1 MKESTNL
8 KDHVAIVANNL
19 NATDK
24 NYAFF
29 KSGIELIKV
38 HFSEIVYLQ
47 SEHVYVHMITTT
59 GKVLLR
65 AQLKE
70 VGNFLPSNKFQRIHQ
85 RYVVNIDHV
94 DKVKIYSL
102 IMGETEL
109 PLTKE
114 YRNSLLEHFNIF
126 S

>member
-8 KDHVAIVANNL
+8 KDYVAIVVNNL

-70 VGNFLPSNKFQRIHQ
+70 VGKLS
-85 RYVVNIDHV
+85 
-94 DKVKIYSL
+94 SL
-102 IMGETEL
+102 
-109 PLTKE
+109 K
-114 YRNSLLEHFNIF
+114 
-126 S
+126 